1 MIAVRRSPAL
11 QSDAVARAQGNSP
24 GFRPRLPRQTLVQA
38 HRHQG
43 EVGVGARPADPQPP
57 PSATRELQP
66 RFHPPRV
73 AKPRHDDFGEYPCPP
88 QPPKH
93 GGFARPWDGVDLAA
107 GLISVECSWDQKQ
120 GPVEPKSAAGFR
132 RTPIAAVLR
141 DYLVQHR
148 VTQDKDKRALVF
160 GLTDGA
166 PFSPSTVAQRAERAW
181 RAGGLEPVT
190 LHECRHTFAT
200 LMIAAGVNAKA
211 APDVHGPLVDHG
223 HARPLRTPVPRLRRA
238 SCAPAR
244 RLPQGCPRA
253 CTQG

>member
-1 MIAVRRSPAL
+1 VYSRFCFAVSIAISCRRRTRIAAPVEALTLINNAPAE
-11 QSDAVARAQGNSP
+11 DRA
-24 GFRPRLPRQTLVQA
+24 LW
-38 HRHQG
+38 
-43 EVGVGARPADPQPP
+43 
-57 PSATRELQP
+57 ATAFYAGLRRGELQ
-66 RFHPPRV
+66 
-73 AKPRHDDFGEYPCPP
+73 ALT
-88 QPPKH
+88 
-93 GGFARPWDGVDLAA
+93 WDGVDLAA